1 MLDNT
6 GKKLKLL
13 AKMIFIIE
21 IILSFILAI
30 VLAAI
35 SDDYGF
41 WIFILVL
48 AIGFVANYIL
58 YLFLASFGEL
68 VESSVKASEKAMEIT
83 AVNKEILT
91 FLKSNTQPVNP
102 KPAYPLP
109 PVSESNTSSVNTPVA
124 QPASNMSDVSQTQDN
139 DEKHR
144 AQNIIQFVLHANDYT
159 SVLDIKNDLLSKSN
173 PYLSVEK
180 APDLFIRLDHMISNE
195 QFYGSMI
202 DSAKKVLAEYAKHLK

>member
-124 QPASNMSDVSQTQDN
+124 QPASNMSDVSQIQDN